1 MKTLNLNKLT
11 ILLGLFLV
19 SAFFTTGANAA
30 CVVNGDGAIV
40 TDYSDT
46 SGDGGANQA
55 VTDTVADEDFA
66 AGDQRENCFVTP
78 SEYKLVFYKYGICK
92 ADPSFGDLTSCAM
105 LFKFDA
111 GIEHDIVL
119 GATEVLDIPE
129 FAVEPGIY
137 PFSYVLLSNK
147 LGMKWS
153 GTMEASTT
161 GEDPA
166 GNAGD
171 GVYCWTSGH
180 GPRGSASQNEYDPN
194 ADTGGE
200 SVATVHGAT
209 LAFTDNVTIDCGAAA
224 GTALFN
230 YEIIP
235 RFSEGYC
242 EDALAANGDKST
254 FELEGVGSGRGIPSV
269 SLLTAADVF
278 ATTCQTAAKIAW
290 TTALS
295 TSLIV
300 TEDSSFSLSIK
311 ATDANTMHWDGGVND
326 DIKFIESGAPRIM
339 LDIKG

>member
-19 SAFFTTGANAA
+19 SAFYTTSANAA
-30 CVVNGDGAIV
+30 CVESSAGVIE
-40 TDYSDT
+40 TDYS
-46 SGDGGANQA
+46 SGNGDNP
-55 VTDTVADEDFA
+55 VTDTVADEEIA
-66 AGDQRENCFVTP
+66 AGDQKRSCLVTP
-78 SEYKLVFYKYGICK
+78 IEYKLVFYKYGICK
-92 ADPSFGDLTSCAM
+92 ADPSLGDLSSCAF
-105 LFKFDA
+105 LFKVA
-111 GIEHDIVL
+111 EGIEHDIEKGVVESL
-119 GATEVLDIPE
+119 AIPE

-137 PFSYVLLSNK
+137 PFSYVSLSNK

-153 GTMEASTT
+153 GTMQASTT

-171 GVYCWTSGH
+171 GIYCWTSGH
-180 GPRGSASQNEYDPN
+180 GPRGSAAQTES
-194 ADTGGE
+194 GGE

-209 LAFTDNVTIDCGAAA
+209 LARSDNVTIDCGAAA

-235 RFSEGYC
+235 RFSDGYC
-242 EDALAANGDKST
+242 EDDLAANGDKQT
-254 FELEGVGSGRGIPSV
+254 FSLEGVGSGRGIPTV

-300 TEDSSFSLSIK
+300 TEDSSFSMSIK
-311 ATDANTMHWDGGVND
+311 ATDANSVEWSEGDNND
-326 DIKFIESGAPRIM
+326 VLFLDSGAPRIM
-339 LDIKG
+339 LEIEG

>member
-137 PFSYVLLSNK
+137 PYSYALISNE

-153 GTMEASTT
+153 GIIDTSTT
-161 GEDPA
+161 GKDPS

-180 GPRGSASQNEYDPN
+180 GPRGSASQ
-194 ADTGGE
+194 TSGGGA
-200 SVATVHGAT
+200 VTTVHGNT
-209 LAFTDNVTIDCGAAA
+209 LAVGAVTIDCDSTA

-235 RFSEGYC
+235 RFTDAYC
-242 EDALAANGDKST
+242 NADLATNGDRST
-254 FELEGVGSGRGIPSV
+254 FELEGTGQGRGIPTV
-269 SLLTAADVF
+269 SLLTAADAF

-295 TSLIV
+295 TSHII

>member
-19 SAFFTTGANAA
+19 SAFYTTSANAA
-30 CVVNGDGAIV
+30 CVESSAGVIE
-40 TDYSDT
+40 TDYS
-46 SGDGGANQA
+46 SGNGDKP
-55 VTDTVADEDFA
+55 VTDTVADEEIA
-66 AGDQRENCFVTP
+66 AGDQKNSCLVTP

-92 ADPSFGDLTSCAM
+92 ADPSLGDLSSCAF
-105 LFKFDA
+105 LFKVSE
-111 GIEHDIVL
+111 GIEHDIEKGVVESL
-119 GATEVLDIPE
+119 AIPE

-153 GTMEASTT
+153 GTMQASTT

-171 GVYCWTSGH
+171 GIYCWSSGH
-180 GPRGSASQNEYDPN
+180 GPRGSASQTD
-194 ADTGGE
+194 GGE

-209 LAFTDNVTIDCGAAA
+209 LASSDNVTIDCGAAA

-242 EDALAANGDKST
+242 EDDLAANGDKST

-300 TEDSSFSLSIK
+300 TEDSSFSMSIK
-311 ATDANTMHWDGGVND
+311 ATDANSVEWDSGDNND
-326 DIKFIESGAPRIM
+326 VLYMDSGPPRIM
-339 LDIKG
+339 LEIEG

>member
-19 SAFFTTGANAA
+19 SAFFTTSANAA
-30 CVVNGDGAIV
+30 CVESSAGVIE
-40 TDYSDT
+40 TDYS
-46 SGDGGANQA
+46 GNGENP
-55 VTDTVADEDFA
+55 VTDTVADEEIA
-66 AGDQRENCFVTP
+66 AGDQKNSCLVTP

-92 ADPSFGDLTSCAM
+92 ADPSLGDLSSCAF
-105 LFKFDA
+105 LFKVA
-111 GIEHDIVL
+111 EGIEHDIEKGVVESL
-119 GATEVLDIPE
+119 AIPE

-153 GTMEASTT
+153 GTMQASTT

-166 GNAGD
+166 GNAGE
-171 GVYCWTSGH
+171 GVYCWSSGH
-180 GPRGSASQNEYDPN
+180 GPRGSTSQTAYDGN
-194 ADTGGE
+194 ANTGGE

-209 LAFTDNVTIDCGAAA
+209 LAHTDNVTIDCGAAA

-242 EDALAANGDKST
+242 EDDLAANGDKQT
-254 FELEGVGSGRGIPSV
+254 FSLEGVGSGLGIPTV
-269 SLLTAADVF
+269 SLLTAANVF

-300 TEDSSFSLSIK
+300 TEKSSFSMSIK
-311 ATDANTMHWDGGVND
+311 ATDANSVEWDSGDNND
-326 DIKFIESGAPRIM
+326 VLYMDSGAPRIM
-339 LDIKG
+339 LEIEG

>member
-30 CVVNGDGAIV
+30 CVESSAGVIE
-40 TDYSDT
+40 TDYS
-46 SGDGGANQA
+46 GNGENP
-55 VTDTVADEDFA
+55 VTDTVADEEVA
-66 AGDQRENCFVTP
+66 AGVQKRSCLVTP
-78 SEYKLVFYKYGICK
+78 IEYKLVFYKYGICK
-92 ADPSFGDLTSCAM
+92 ADPSLGDLSSCAF
-105 LFKFDA
+105 LFKVA
-111 GIEHDIVL
+111 EGIEHDIEKGVVESL
-119 GATEVLDIPE
+119 AIPE

-137 PFSYVLLSNK
+137 PFSYVSLSNK

-153 GTMEASTT
+153 GTMQASTT

-180 GPRGSASQNEYDPN
+180 GPRGSASQNEYDAN
-194 ADTGGE
+194 ANTGGE

-235 RFSEGYC
+235 RFSDGYC
-242 EDALAANGDKST
+242 EDDLAANGDKQT
-254 FELEGVGSGRGIPSV
+254 FSLEGVGSGLGIPTV

-300 TEDSSFSLSIK
+300 TEDSSFSMSIK
-311 ATDANTMHWDGGVND
+311 ATDANSVEWDSGDNND
-326 DIKFIESGAPRIM
+326 VLYMDSGAPRIM
-339 LDIKG
+339 LEIEG

>member
-1 MKTLNLNKLT
+1 MKILNLNKLT

-19 SAFFTTGANAA
+19 SAFYTTSANAA
-30 CVVNGDGAIV
+30 CVESSAGVIE
-40 TDYSDT
+40 TDYS
-46 SGDGGANQA
+46 SGNGDNP
-55 VTDTVADEDFA
+55 VTDTVADEEIA
-66 AGDQRENCFVTP
+66 AGVQKRSCLVTP
-78 SEYKLVFYKYGICK
+78 IEYKLVFYKYGICK
-92 ADPSFGDLTSCAM
+92 ADPSLGDLSSCAF
-105 LFKFDA
+105 LFKVA
-111 GIEHDIVL
+111 EGVEHDIEKGVVEAL
-119 GATEVLDIPE
+119 EIPE

-137 PFSYVLLSNK
+137 PFSYVSLSNK

-153 GTMEASTT
+153 GTMQASTT

-171 GVYCWTSGH
+171 GIYCWSSGH
-180 GPRGSASQNEYDPN
+180 GPRGSASQNEYDAN
-194 ADTGGE
+194 ANTGGE

-209 LAFTDNVTIDCGAAA
+209 LASSDNVTIDCGAAA

-242 EDALAANGDKST
+242 EDDLAANGDKQT
-254 FELEGVGSGRGIPSV
+254 FSLEGVGSGLGIPTV

-300 TEDSSFSLSIK
+300 TEDSSFSMSIK
-311 ATDANTMHWDGGVND
+311 ATDANSVEWSEGDNND
-326 DIKFIESGAPRIM
+326 VLFLDSGAPRIM
-339 LDIKG
+339 LEIEW

>member
-1 MKTLNLNKLT
+1 MKTLNLNKLS
-11 ILLGLFLV
+11 LLIGLFLI
-19 SAFFTTGANAA
+19 SAFFTTSANAA
-30 CVVNGDGAIV
+30 CVESSAGVIE
-40 TDYSDT
+40 TDYS
-46 SGDGGANQA
+46 SGNGDKP
-55 VTDTVADEDFA
+55 VTDTVADEDTA
-66 AGDQRENCFVTP
+66 AGDQKDFCLVTP

-92 ADPSFGDLTSCAM
+92 ADPSLGDLSSCAM
-105 LFKFDA
+105 LFEMPA
-111 GIEHDIVL
+111 GIEHDIEKGVVESL
-119 GATEVLDIPE
+119 AIPE
-129 FAVEPGIY
+129 FAVEPGNY
-137 PFSYVLLSNK
+137 PFSYVSLSNK

-153 GTMEASTT
+153 GTMQASTT
-161 GEDPA
+161 GKDPA
-166 GNAGD
+166 GNSGD
-171 GVYCWTSGH
+171 GIYCWTSGH

-242 EDALAANGDKST
+242 EDDLEANGDKQT
-254 FELEGVGSGRGIPSV
+254 FPLEGVGSGRGIPSV

-295 TSLIV
+295 TALTV
-300 TEDSSFSLSIK
+300 TEDSSFSMSIK
-311 ATDANTMHWDGGVND
+311 ATDANSVEWNAGDNND
-326 DIKFIESGAPRIM
+326 IQFVGSGAPRIM
-339 LDIKG
+339 LEIEG

>member
-30 CVVNGDGAIV
+30 CVVDADGAIV
-40 TDYSDT
+40 TTYGN
-46 SGDGGANQA
+46 GDGKP
-55 VTDTVADEDFA
+55 VTDTVGDDETA
-66 AGDQRENCFVTP
+66 AGAQTENCLVTP

-92 ADPSFGDLTSCAM
+92 ADPSLGDLSSCAM
-105 LFKFDA
+105 LFEFAA
-111 GIEHDIVL
+111 GIEHDIVK
-119 GATEVLDIPE
+119 GATEILDIPE
-129 FAVEPGIY
+129 FAIDPGTY
-137 PFSYVLLSNK
+137 PYSYALISNE

-153 GTMEASTT
+153 GTMDASTT
-161 GEDPA
+161 GEDAGGTA
-166 GNAGD
+166 GNGTF
-171 GVYCWTSGH
+171 CWTSGH
-180 GPRGSASQNEYDPN
+180 GPRGSASQTSN
-194 ADTGGE
+194 GE
-200 SVATVHGAT
+200 AVTTVHGNT
-209 LAFTDNVTIDCGAAA
+209 LASGAITIDCDSTA

-235 RFSEGYC
+235 RFTDAYC
-242 EDALAANGDKST
+242 NADLATNGDRST
-254 FELEGVGSGRGIPSV
+254 FELEGTGQGRGIPTV

-295 TSLIV
+295 TSHIV

>member
-1 MKTLNLNKLT
+1 MKTLNINKLT

-19 SAFFTTGANAA
+19 SAFYTTSANAA
-30 CVVNGDGAIV
+30 CVESSAGVIE
-40 TDYSDT
+40 TDYS
-46 SGDGGANQA
+46 SGNGDNP
-55 VTDTVADEDFA
+55 VTDTVADEEIA
-66 AGDQRENCFVTP
+66 AGVQKRSCLVTP
-78 SEYKLVFYKYGICK
+78 IEYKLVFYKYGICK
-92 ADPSFGDLTSCAM
+92 ADPSLGDLSSCAF
-105 LFKFDA
+105 LFKVA
-111 GIEHDIVL
+111 EGIEHDIEKGVVESL
-119 GATEVLDIPE
+119 AIPE

-153 GTMEASTT
+153 GTMQASTT

-180 GPRGSASQNEYDPN
+180 GPRGSASQNEYDAN
-194 ADTGGE
+194 ANTGGE

-235 RFSEGYC
+235 RFSDGYC
-242 EDALAANGDKST
+242 EDDLAANGDKQT
-254 FELEGVGSGRGIPSV
+254 FSLEGVGSGLGIPTV

-300 TEDSSFSLSIK
+300 TEESSFSMSIK
-311 ATDANTMHWDGGVND
+311 ATDANSVEWSEGDNND
-326 DIKFIESGAPRIM
+326 VLFLDSGAPRIM
-339 LDIKG
+339 LEIEG

>member
-1 MKTLNLNKLT
+1 MKTLNLNKLS
-11 ILLGLFLV
+11 LLIGLFLI
-19 SAFFTTGANAA
+19 SAFFTTSANAA
-30 CVVNGDGAIV
+30 CVESSAGVIE
-40 TDYSDT
+40 TDYS
-46 SGDGGANQA
+46 SGNGDKP
-55 VTDTVADEDFA
+55 VTDTVADEDTA
-66 AGDQRENCFVTP
+66 AGDQKDFCLVTP

-92 ADPSFGDLTSCAM
+92 ADPSLGDLSSCAM
-105 LFKFDA
+105 LFEMPA
-111 GIEHDIVL
+111 GIEHDIEKGVVESL
-119 GATEVLDIPE
+119 AIPE

-137 PFSYVLLSNK
+137 PFSYVSLSNK

-153 GTMEASTT
+153 GTMQASTT
-161 GEDPA
+161 GKDPA
-166 GNAGD
+166 GNSGD
-171 GVYCWTSGH
+171 GIYCWTSGH

-242 EDALAANGDKST
+242 EDDLEANGDKQT
-254 FELEGVGSGRGIPSV
+254 FPLEGVGSGRGIPSV

-295 TSLIV
+295 TALTV
-300 TEDSSFSLSIK
+300 TEDSSFSMSIK
-311 ATDANTMHWDGGVND
+311 ATDANSVEWNAGDNND
-326 DIKFIESGAPRIM
+326 IQFVGSGAPRIM
-339 LDIKG
+339 LEIEG